1 MDDTV
6 VVEKRS
12 DLKNSENLFNLF
24 ISPYHQSAPY
34 TGLFRP
40 VTMASYAL
48 NYAAFGSDPA
58 GFHVINIIIHA
69 LNVVLVFVVLNLVT
83 RNKLLA
89 GGVALLFLAHP
100 IHTEAVTS
108 IVGRAEL
115 LAFGFGILAAVF
127 ALRNN
132 IWLGGTAFFLALLSK
147 ESAIAFLPIIL
158 YLWRWQQN
166 WAWPVVVKR
175 GGQFAAALLP
185 YFLLRYVALKEY
197 IFKSDGVSFVENPLA
212 FLSWGERVATA
223 LKVLFLYLAKL
234 IWPVKLSADY
244 SYQSFSLVG
253 NLFGSWQ
260 ALVGL
265 GILTGLV
272 WLLAAKRRSFYGVA
286 AGLFLFPFLV
296 ISNLFLPIGTIMG
309 ERLMYLPSLGILIII
324 GLILLRLR
332 PKIYLTAIILLAI
345 MGGVLTVDR
354 NRDWLTSERVLAAT
368 VAVNSNA
375 VITRTGLAAH
385 SLEKDDLAVARA
397 QLVETE
403 KIYADYSPLQNLLG
417 VVAAKEN
424 DFKEAERRYLRAL
437 ALNGRSLNARD
448 NLVDLYLN
456 KKDYSSAARHLSELV
471 KLNPSQDAVIRYGYL
486 LLLLNQPAEA
496 IAVAQ
501 RYLARQPEMNFFT
514 IIGTGYFM
522 QQNYGAALPK
532 LRQARSLGNTIVQ
545 INEMIEISEK
555 MLK

>member
-24 ISPYHQSAPY
+24 VSPYHQSAPY

-48 NYAAFGSDPA
+48 NYAALGSDPA
-58 GFHVINIIIHA
+58 GFHVINIILHA
-69 LNVVLVFVVLNLVT
+69 LNVVLVFAVLNLIT
-83 RNKLLA
+83 HNKLLA

-115 LAFGFGILAAVF
+115 LAFGFGMSAILL
-127 ALRNN
+127 ALKNSR
-132 IWLGGTAFFLALLSK
+132 WLGAAAFLLALLSK

-166 WAWPVVVKR
+166 WAWPVVVRR
-175 GGQFAAALLP
+175 GLQLATALVP
-185 YFLLRYVALKEY
+185 YLLLRYAALKEY

-212 FLSWGERVATA
+212 FLPWGERIAVA
-223 LKVLFLYLAKL
+223 LKVFFLYLAKL

-244 SYQSFSLVG
+244 SYQSFSLAG
-253 NLFGSWQ
+253 NLFSSWQ

-265 GILTGLV
+265 GILIGLV
-272 WLLAAKRRSFYGVA
+272 WLLIARRKSIYGVA

-309 ERLMYLPSLGILIII
+309 ERLMYLPSLGVLIIV
-324 GLILLRLR
+324 GLVLLRLR
-332 PKIYLTAIILLAI
+332 PQIYLTAIILLAI

-354 NRDWLTSERVLAAT
+354 NRDWLTSERLLAAT
-368 VAVNSNA
+368 VAVNPNA

-385 SLEKDDLAVARA
+385 SLEKDDLAAA
-397 QLVETE
+397 KTQLVETE

-424 DFKEAERRYLRAL
+424 NFEEAERRYLRAL
-437 ALNGRSLNARD
+437 ALNSRSINARD

-456 KKDYSSAARHLSELV
+456 KKDYSSAAWHLSELV
-471 KLNPSQDAVIRYGYL
+471 KLNPSQDAVIRYAYL

-496 IAVAQ
+496 IVVAQ
-501 RYLARQPEMNFFT
+501 QYLAKQPDMNFFT
-514 IIGTGYFM
+514 ILGTGYFV
-522 QQNYGAALPK
+522 QQNYGAALPN
-532 LRQARSLGNTIVQ
+532 LEQARSLGNTIVQ